1 MAEAGSFFL
10 AEVMLWL
17 MYIAMG
23 VAVIV
28 TVLEAEAQGV
38 PRTEYHI
45 DSRYL
50 VYAVGILSG
59 DLVDGYR
66 PWTGA

>member
-23 VAVIV
+23 VAVVVTIV
-28 TVLEAEAQGV
+28 STI
-38 PRTEYHI
+38 R
-45 DSRYL
+45 SFW
-50 VYAVGILSG
+50 LSNKK
-59 DLVDGYR
+59 
-66 PWTGA
+66 